1 MNSRHKLLIELAVQR
16 QVKHY
21 TELLE
26 SDESVSKNRYAV
38 SMLQEYS
45 VILENLALEVPV
57 GGGLFVPPQKISGVQ
72 R

>member
-21 TELLE
+21 TELLD
-26 SDESVSKNRYAV
+26 SDESASKNRHAV